1 MQKRVEAKRLQVI
14 NLYQTQGFSVAKVA
28 ETLEMTKTT
37 VRKVLLSENILIR
50 TQSEQQ
56 LLMNGSGSLKHDA
69 FDTFTEESM
78 YWIGFIYADGY
89 VHSKNGRYLITIDL
103 STRDKKHLEKFKSF
117 LSAGV
122 SIRDNVRKKGDNIY
136 YTSNIT
142 ISSKRLF
149 DRLTELGFTNNKT
162 YDAKA
167 HESLIHESAFW
178 RGVFDGDGWIS
189 KSHTRQYDYCWVGL
203 CGTFD
208 TIQTYIEFIKDKIT
222 TKVEAPRH
230 KKGTKSNYETAFVN
244 EVGKK
249 VLELLYKD
257 ATVYLERKYET
268 YLEMCQE
275 FN

>member
-14 NLYQTQGFSVAKVA
+14 NLYQTQGFSVTKVA
-28 ETLEMTKTT
+28 ETLEMTKAT

-89 VHSKNGRYLITIDL
+89 VYSKNGRYLITIDL
-103 STRDKKHLEKFKSF
+103 STRDRKHLEKFKFF

-122 SIRDNVRKKGDNIY
+122 SVIDSVRKKGNKTY
-136 YTSNIT
+136 YTSSIT
-142 ISSKRLF
+142 ISSKKLF

-162 YDAKA
+162 YDAKV
-167 HESLIHESAFW
+167 HKSLIHESAFW

-189 KSHTRQYDYCWVGL
+189 NSHTREYNYCWVGL
-203 CGTFD
+203 CGTLD
-208 TIQTYIEFIKDKIT
+208 TLQAYIDFIKDKIT
-222 TKVEAPRH
+222 TKVETPRH
-230 KKGTKSNYETAFVN
+230 KKGTKNNYETAFVN
-244 EVGKK
+244 KIGKK
-249 VLELLYKD
+249 VLDLLYKD
-257 ATVYLERKYET
+257 ATVYLDRKYKT
-268 YLEMCQE
+268 YLEMTQE
-275 FN
+275 N